1 MTTNTNS
8 SYQENLKINVLID
21 AEVEYWIKE
30 FGITEQQLRNA
41 VFIAGSTIKDVK
53 DYLRKHGLIS

>member
-1 MTTNTNS
+1 MKTYTNTPH
-8 SYQENLKINVLID
+8 QDGLKINFLID

-30 FGITEQQLRNA
+30 LGVTEQQLRNA

-53 DYLRKHGLIS
+53 HYLRKHELIS